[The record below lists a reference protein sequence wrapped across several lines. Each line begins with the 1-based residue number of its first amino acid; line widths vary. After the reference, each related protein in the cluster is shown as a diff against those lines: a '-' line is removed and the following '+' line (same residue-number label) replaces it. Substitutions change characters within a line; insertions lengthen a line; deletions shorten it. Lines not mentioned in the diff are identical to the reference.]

1 MINCFNVVSLLLAGS
16 FFFGAG
22 SPEAVQ
28 TARRRTV
35 EWESEPFTLL
45 SPAGGREVTLS
56 SFGGKRE
63 WANAE
68 EDVLSLCRQNAREA
82 VDAKLFFDGQAFT
95 YVPEQ
100 KGVYCDYA
108 ASLKNALTA
117 MEEERAESEIITA
130 EYAPKVTVKTL
141 KARTRRLGAFTTYF
155 DGANLPRVHNIALA
169 ASRISGT
176 VIEPHAQFSFNAAVG
191 KRTERNGFKIAN
203 VIQGGEFV
211 PGVGGGV
218 CQASTTLMN
227 AALLSGLNI
236 TESRAH
242 SLPVGYVKPS
252 LDAMVSE
259 YCDLKF
265 VNPYGFPVYLS
276 ALTGENFV
284 QFIIYGK
291 PDGRRYEMQ
300 SEVLRRIPPPPAEIR
315 EGEEEKVIRSEKE
328 GIASESYLLVY
339 DRAGNLISRTLFRRD
354 TYAATQGIYE
364 IPPAIEEDTEN
375 AQEKISE
382 MQ

>member
-16 FFFGAG
+16 FLIGAG
-22 SPEAVQ
+22 TPEAVPA
-28 TARRRTV
+28 ARRRTV
-35 EWESEPFTLL
+35 EWESVPFTLL
-45 SPAGGREVTLS
+45 SPAGEREVTLS
-56 SFGGKRE
+56 SFGGRRE

-68 EDVLSLCRQNAREA
+68 EDVLAFCRLNAREA

-108 ASLKNALTA
+108 RSLKNALTA
-117 MEEERAESEIITA
+117 MEEGRAESEIITV
-130 EYAPKVTVKTL
+130 EYEPKVTVKTL
-141 KARTRRLGAFTTYF
+141 KARTKRLGAFTTYF

-176 VIEPHAQFSFNAAVG
+176 EILPHAEFSFNAAVG
-191 KRTERNGFKIAN
+191 KRTEKNGFEIAN

-227 AALLSGLNI
+227 AALLSGLSI

-242 SLPVGYVKPS
+242 SLSVGYIRPS

-265 VNPYGFPVYLS
+265 VNPYEFPVYLS
-276 ALTGENFV
+276 AVTGENFV
-284 QFIIYGK
+284 RFIVYGK
-291 PDGRRYEMQ
+291 PDGRRYEIE

-315 EGEEEKVIRSEKE
+315 EGEEEKVVRNEKE

-339 DRAGNLISRTLFRRD
+339 DSAGNLISRTLFRRD
-354 TYAATQGIYE
+354 TYASVQGIYE
-364 IPPAIEEDTEN
+364 IPPAVEENTEN
-375 AQEKISE
+375 GQEKNSE
-382 MQ
+382 IR